1 MEKNRGKTIEEVVA
15 LISNRNPK
23 HLDRLECAFGV
34 YLSLYF
40 EAIEGKGEEYT
51 DKLNKYILRQLDD
64 FKLVIE
70 S

>member
-1 MEKNRGKTIEEVVA
+1 MEKNKEKTIEEVVA
-15 LISNRNPK
+15 LISSRKHK

-34 YLSLYF
+34 CLSLYF
-40 EAIEGKGEEYT
+40 KAIEGKGEEYT
-51 DKLNKYILRQLDD
+51 DELNKYILRQLDS